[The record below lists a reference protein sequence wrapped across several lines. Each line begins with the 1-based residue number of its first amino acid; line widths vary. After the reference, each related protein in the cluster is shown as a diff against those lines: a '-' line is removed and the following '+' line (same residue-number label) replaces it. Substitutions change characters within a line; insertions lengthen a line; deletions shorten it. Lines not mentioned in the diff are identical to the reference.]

1 MDIIYPSKQK
11 QYETDQNIMV
21 IINLISDNYL
31 LDNIRNNDM
40 NN

>member
-31 LDNIRNNDM
+31 LDNIRNNNM